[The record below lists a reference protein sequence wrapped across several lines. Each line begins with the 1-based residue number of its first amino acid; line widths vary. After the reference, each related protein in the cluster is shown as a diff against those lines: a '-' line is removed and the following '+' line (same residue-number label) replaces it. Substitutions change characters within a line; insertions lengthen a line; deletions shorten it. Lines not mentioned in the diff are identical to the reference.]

1 MDVRS
6 DIRTIRDVLTAPR
19 YAALVTVIAVVSF
32 TVYSLLLNV
41 GLLTSLFGSG
51 QYMLMLTMIPLLV
64 SGFIKSTTILSLFM
78 LTITSVMIGVNLSL
92 AVFRLLE
99 MSEFGREGAG
109 SIGGVAL
116 ATLAP
121 ACPACAT
128 TIFAV
133 AGFSSLFAILPFGGT
148 EIKVLAVMF
157 LAGSAVYTAR
167 QIDREVCQLCRI

>member
-6 DIRTIRDVLTAPR
+6 NLRTIADVLTAPR
-19 YAALVTVIAVVSF
+19 YAFLVMVVAVLSF

-41 GLLTSLFGSG
+41 GLLTSLFGSA
-51 QYMLMLTMIPLLV
+51 QYGLFLTMVPLLV
-64 SGFIKSTTILSLFM
+64 SGFIKSTTIFSLFM
-78 LTITSVMIGVNLSL
+78 LTITSIMIGVNLSL
-92 AVFRLLE
+92 AVFRLIE
-99 MSEFGREGAG
+99 MSEFGSEGAG

-133 AGFSSLFAILPFGGT
+133 AGLSSLFAVLPFGGT
-148 EIKVLAVMF
+148 EIKVLAVIF
-157 LAGSAVYTAR
+157 LAGSALYTAS
-167 QIDREVCQLCRI
+167 QIDREVCQLCQI